1 MTVRDGDQNRQV
13 LFFCSGTVA
22 ANRLVGNP
30 THAGIVDDY
39 KSTYAKVK
47 AMKIDVLLGPHPEV
61 YNMQAKRA
69 QMKDGAPN
77 PFVQPGELATY
88 AATLEADFDKALAK
102 QNAALTKA
110 N

>member
-61 YNMQAKRA
+61 YDMQAKRA

-77 PFVQPGELATY
+77 PFVQPGELANY
-88 AATLEADFDKALAK
+88 AATLEADFDTALAK